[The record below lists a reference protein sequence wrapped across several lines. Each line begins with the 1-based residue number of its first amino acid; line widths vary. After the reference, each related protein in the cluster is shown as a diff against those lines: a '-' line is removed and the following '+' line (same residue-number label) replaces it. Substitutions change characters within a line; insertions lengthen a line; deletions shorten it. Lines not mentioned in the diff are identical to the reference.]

1 MVSALVMWLFSSTIV
16 TTLGQ
21 ECHAKLTV
29 KDMKECSHLCEESKN
44 CETVRSPDVVDP
56 KKKQFCDSE
65 HAVCQF
71 TFACEEGYT
80 INRERTACKR
90 KNPCKKGSHICDEG
104 NNGGCHIKRTCNDNS
119 GDIVCGP
126 CPAGFVNDGD
136 KGCKEIEAT
145 LGMVCNDEMGEVW
158 LREPKTPDF
167 EACKKSCLDTDDCN
181 SVTYY
186 PHGGCSHWRSMC
198 KQLKPREGVKSA
210 NVRGEAL
217 NKRECAVQKGEKWL
231 SKFQANSYEKC
242 KQTCIDDGKCNAFT
256 YYNHGSCSFFTSCC
270 EQTWVTD
277 NAHTERW
284 RLPEYY

>member
-1 MVSALVMWLFSSTIV
+1 M
-16 TTLGQ
+16 G
-21 ECHAKLTV
+21 KLTV

-44 CETVRSPDVVDP
+44 CETVRSPDVTDP
-56 KKKQFCDSE
+56 KKKAFCDSE

-71 TFACEEGYT
+71 TFACKPGYT

-126 CPAGFVNDGD
+126 CPAGFVNDGE

-158 LREPKTPDF
+158 LREPKTADF

-186 PHGGCSHWRSMC
+186 PPGGCSHWRSMC

-210 NVRGEAL
+210 NVRRSIKQEGMRRAKRREMAL
-217 NKRECAVQKGEKWL
+217 EVRSRLLREM
-231 SKFQANSYEKC
+231 
-242 KQTCIDDGKCNAFT
+242 
-256 YYNHGSCSFFTSCC
+256 
-270 EQTWVTD
+270 
-277 NAHTERW
+277 
-284 RLPEYY
+284 